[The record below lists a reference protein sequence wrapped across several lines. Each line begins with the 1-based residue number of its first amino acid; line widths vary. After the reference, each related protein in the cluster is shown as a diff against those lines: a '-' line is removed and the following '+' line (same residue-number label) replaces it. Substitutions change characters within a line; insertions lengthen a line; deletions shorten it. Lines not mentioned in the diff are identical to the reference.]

1 MEEKTGTTPVRSE
14 GETVRAPA
22 PRVDAA
28 GACIGCGSLMLS
40 HGEFCAVCRAALAA
54 YAAMKCR

>member
-1 MEEKTGTTPVRSE
+1 MNEIDE
-14 GETVRAPA
+14 GIARRVLEV
-22 PRVDAA
+22 VDAA

>member
-1 MEEKTGTTPVRSE
+1 MSEEITESIVRRVLE
-14 GETVRAPA
+14 V
-22 PRVDAA
+22 VDAA

>member
-1 MEEKTGTTPVRSE
+1 MTDINEQT
-14 GETVRAPA
+14 A
-22 PRVDAA
+22 RVCACVAADAA